1 MPLDTKIFI
10 CKSSVK
16 AFTQKKEVLFMKFL
30 SFQGVKTPSDPA
42 CAPECVKI
50 HAQDDELM

>member
-1 MPLDTKIFI
+1 
-10 CKSSVK
+10 
-16 AFTQKKEVLFMKFL
+16 MKFL